1 MYDQINKPWGYYE
14 ILDFQEKY
22 LIKKIYVKPKAKLS
36 LQSHNHRSE
45 HWVVVLGSAKVILD
59 DKEHALDT
67 NDAIY
72 IPKQSKHRLENNTD
86 KDLIITE
93 VQIGDYLSESDIIRY
108 DDIYGRE
115 INS

>member
-1 MYDQINKPWGYYE
+1 MYEKINKPWGYYE

-36 LQSHNHRSE
+36 LQSHKHRSE

-59 DKEHALDT
+59 DKEHTLDI
-67 NDAIY
+67 NDSIY
-72 IPKQSKHRLENNTD
+72 IPKQSKHRLENNTET
-86 KDLIITE
+86 DLIITE

-108 DDIYGRE
+108 DDMYGRE